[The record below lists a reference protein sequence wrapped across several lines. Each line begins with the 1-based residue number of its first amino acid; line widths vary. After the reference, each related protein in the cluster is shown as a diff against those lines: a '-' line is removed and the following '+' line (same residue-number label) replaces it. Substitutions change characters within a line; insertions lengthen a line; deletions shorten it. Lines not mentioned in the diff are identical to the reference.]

1 MNVLIVALGS
11 AGDVHPFLPIAGTL
25 AARGH
30 RVTLFANEVFRDVV
44 ESVPGVAFAQA
55 GDAET
60 FHRLTGDPN
69 LFHPRH
75 GAKLVFG
82 TTVAHLREAVDA
94 LREHVVPGETVMA
107 GSTLALGARLVQE
120 ADGVPLATVH
130 LQPSVLPSAYEMPR
144 MPAGNLPRWAPRWL
158 KRLFWRLAGRALGG
172 IAQPGLDEE
181 RARLGLP
188 PLRQSLL
195 DWWSSPERV
204 IGLFP
209 EWFAPRQPDWPESTV
224 LTGFPLFDA
233 SSDQPAGDDLME
245 WITAEEPPIVWT
257 AGSAQHH
264 AADFFAAAV
273 DASRRL
279 GRRALL
285 VSPAPETVP
294 SPLPAGML
302 HRAYVPFGA
311 VFPRAVA
318 AVHHGGVGTMAQAFA
333 AAVPQLVVPW
343 AHDQYDNG
351 ARVERLGLGATLPA
365 PRFRPDRATDAL
377 ARLLGS
383 RKIHAACRAAA
394 ERMRSADPVAT
405 TCDLIEALEP
415 GGLKASQDRSLSR
428 SFGDGPIDRI

>member
-1 MNVLIVALGS
+1 MNLLIVALGS
-11 AGDVHPFLPIAGTL
+11 AGDVYPFLPVAKTL
-25 AARGH
+25 SARGH
-30 RVTLFANEVFRDVV
+30 RVTLFANEVFRQVV
-44 ESVPGVAFAQA
+44 EGVPGVAFAQA

-60 FHRLTGDPN
+60 YHRLTGDPN

-82 TTVAHLREAVDA
+82 TTVEHLREAVNT

-107 GSTLALGARLVQE
+107 GSTLALGARLVRE

-158 KRLFWRLAGRALGG
+158 KRLFWRLAGRALGS
-172 IAQPGLDEE
+172 IAQPALDRE

-188 PLRQSLL
+188 PQQESLL
-195 DWWSSPERV
+195 DWWSSPDRV

-209 EWFAPRQPDWPESTV
+209 AWFAPLQPDWPESTV

-233 SSDQPAGDDLME
+233 AADRPADDDLLDWM
-245 WITAEEPPIVWT
+245 AAGEPPIVWT

-273 DASRRL
+273 EASRRL

-294 SPLPAGML
+294 DPLPQTVL
-302 HRAYVPFGA
+302 HRPYAPFGA
-311 VFPRAVA
+311 VFPRAA
-318 AVHHGGVGTMAQAFA
+318 AVVHHGGVGTMAQAFA
-333 AAVPQLVVPW
+333 AAAPQLIVPW

-351 ARVERLGLGATLPA
+351 ARVERLGFGATLPA
-365 PRFRPDRATDAL
+365 PRFRPDRAADAL

-383 RKIHAACRAAA
+383 EQIHAACRAAA
-394 ERMRSADPVAT
+394 ERMRSTDPVT
-405 TCDLIEALEP
+405 ETCDLIEALDP
-415 GGLKASQDRSLSR
+415 GR
-428 SFGDGPIDRI
+428 